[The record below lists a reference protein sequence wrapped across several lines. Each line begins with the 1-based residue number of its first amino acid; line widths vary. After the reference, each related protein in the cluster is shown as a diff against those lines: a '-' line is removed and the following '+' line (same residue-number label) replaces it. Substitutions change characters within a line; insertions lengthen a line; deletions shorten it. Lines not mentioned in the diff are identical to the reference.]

1 MPNLIQIKRSATT
14 ATPPTLAV
22 GELAWSEV
30 SKTLFIGESGSVVT
44 AAAGSGVFA
53 KKADSFAV
61 SGDATGTGTLSGGV
75 VLALAAS
82 GVTAG
87 SYSNVTVDAKGR
99 VTGGSNPGYLTANQ
113 NITVSGDAT
122 GSGTTAIALTL
133 ASSGV
138 TAGTYNNGTTAITP
152 FTVDAKGRITAT
164 GAAVTMTP
172 AWSSVT
178 GKPTTLSGYGI
189 TDALA
194 LAGGTLTGELTLAAD
209 PTNALHAATK
219 QYVDNAI
226 TGLDFKASV
235 RATTTAN
242 ITLSGIQTIDGVV
255 LVAGDRVLV
264 KDQTAGAQNGLYIA
278 AAGAWARS
286 ADADNSPGGELTSG
300 LYVFVEE
307 GTSYADSG
315 WVLATNGAITLGT
328 TALTFQQFNGLGQ
341 LTAGTGLTKSG
352 NTLSI
357 TASGVTAGT
366 YSSMTVDVTGR
377 VTAGTNPGYITANQ
391 NITVSGD
398 VTGSGT
404 TSMALTLAASG
415 VTAGTYN
422 NSATA
427 VSPITVDA
435 KGRVT
440 AIGTAVTVTPAWT
453 SVSGKPTTLS
463 GFGITDALSTSAT
476 IDGGSF

>member
-1 MPNLIQIKRSATT
+1 
-14 ATPPTLAV
+14 
-22 GELAWSEV
+22 
-30 SKTLFIGESGSVVT
+30 
-44 AAAGSGVFA
+44 
-53 KKADSFAV
+53 
-61 SGDATGTGTLSGGV
+61 
-75 VLALAAS
+75 
-82 GVTAG
+82 
-87 SYSNVTVDAKGR
+87 VDAKGR

-138 TAGTYNNGTTAITP
+138 TAGTYNNAATAHTP
-152 FTVDAKGRITAT
+152 FTVDAKGRVTAT
-164 GAAVTMTP
+164 GTAVTVTP
-172 AWSSVT
+172 AWTSVT

-194 LAGGTLTGELTLAAD
+194 LTGGTLTGALTLAAD
-209 PTNALHAATK
+209 PTAALQAATK

-226 TGLDFKASV
+226 TGLDFKQSV

-242 ITLSGIQTIDGVV
+242 ITLSGTQTIDGVA
-255 LVAGDRVLV
+255 LIAGDRVLV
-264 KDQTAGAQNGLYIA
+264 KDQTTANQNGIYVV
-278 AAGAWARS
+278 AAGSWSRAS
-286 ADADNSPGGELTSG
+286 DADNSPAGEVTAG
-300 LYVFVEE
+300 MYAFIEE
-307 GTSYADSG
+307 GTTYASSG
-315 WVLATNGAITLGT
+315 WVLATANPITLGT
-328 TALTFQQFNGLGQ
+328 TNLSFQQFNGLGQ
-341 LTAGTGLTKSG
+341 LTAGTGLTKTGS
-352 NTLSI
+352 TLSI
-357 TASGVTAGT
+357 TASGVSAGT
-366 YSSMTVDVTGR
+366 YSSMTVDTTGR

-404 TSMALTLAASG
+404 TSMALTLASSG

>member
-1 MPNLIQIKRSATT
+1 
-14 ATPPTLAV
+14 
-22 GELAWSEV
+22 
-30 SKTLFIGESGSVVT
+30 
-44 AAAGSGVFA
+44 
-53 KKADSFAV
+53 
-61 SGDATGTGTLSGGV
+61 
-75 VLALAAS
+75 
-82 GVTAG
+82 
-87 SYSNVTVDAKGR
+87 
-99 VTGGSNPGYLTANQ
+99 
-113 NITVSGDAT
+113 
-122 GSGTTAIALTL
+122 
-133 ASSGV
+133 
-138 TAGTYNNGTTAITP
+138 
-152 FTVDAKGRITAT
+152 
-164 GAAVTMTP
+164 
-172 AWSSVT
+172 VT

-194 LAGGTLTGELTLAAD
+194 LTGGTLTGALTLAAD
-209 PTNALHAATK
+209 PTAALQAATK

-226 TGLDFKASV
+226 TGLDFKQSV

-242 ITLSGIQTIDGVV
+242 ITLSGTQTIDGVA
-255 LVAGDRVLV
+255 LIAGDRVLV
-264 KDQTAGAQNGLYIA
+264 KDQTTANQNGIYVV
-278 AAGAWARS
+278 AAGSWSRAS
-286 ADADNSPGGELTSG
+286 DADNSPAGEVTAG
-300 LYVFVEE
+300 MYAFIEE
-307 GTSYADSG
+307 GTTYASSG
-315 WVLATNGAITLGT
+315 WVLATANPITLGST
-328 TALTFQQFNGLGQ
+328 NLSFQQFNGLGQ
-341 LTAGTGLTKSG
+341 LTAGTGLTKTGS
-352 NTLSI
+352 TLSI
-357 TASGVTAGT
+357 TASGVSAGT
-366 YSSMTVDVTGR
+366 YSSMTVDTTGR

>member
-14 ATPPTLAV
+14 ATPPTLAT
-22 GELAWSEV
+22 GELAWSELT
-30 SKTLFIGESGSVVT
+30 KTLFIGESGSVVT

-53 KKADSFAV
+53 RKADSFAV

-75 VLALAAS
+75 ILALAAS
-82 GVTAG
+82 GVSAG

-138 TAGTYNNGTTAITP
+138 TAGTYNNAATAHTP
-152 FTVDAKGRITAT
+152 FTVDAKGRVTAT
-164 GAAVTMTP
+164 GTAVTVTP
-172 AWSSVT
+172 AWTSVT

-194 LAGGTLTGELTLAAD
+194 LTGGTLTGALTLAAD
-209 PTNALHAATK
+209 PTAALQAATK

-226 TGLDFKASV
+226 TGLDFKQSV

-242 ITLSGIQTIDGVV
+242 ITLSGTQTIDGVA
-255 LVAGDRVLV
+255 LIAGDRVLV
-264 KDQTAGAQNGLYIA
+264 KDQTTANQNGIYVV
-278 AAGAWARS
+278 AAGSWSRAS
-286 ADADNSPGGELTSG
+286 DADNSPAGEVTAG
-300 LYVFVEE
+300 MYAFIEE
-307 GTSYADSG
+307 GTTYASSG
-315 WVLATNGAITLGT
+315 WVLATANPITLGT
-328 TALTFQQFNGLGQ
+328 TNLSFQQFNGLGQ
-341 LTAGTGLTKSG
+341 LTAGTGLTKTGS
-352 NTLSI
+352 TLSI

-366 YSSMTVDVTGR
+366 YSSMTVDTTGR

-415 VTAGTYN
+415 VAAGTYN

-427 VSPITVDA
+427 VSPFTVDA

-440 AIGTAVTVTPAWT
+440 AIGAAVTVTPAWT

>member
-1 MPNLIQIKRSATT
+1 
-14 ATPPTLAV
+14 
-22 GELAWSEV
+22 
-30 SKTLFIGESGSVVT
+30 
-44 AAAGSGVFA
+44 
-53 KKADSFAV
+53 
-61 SGDATGTGTLSGGV
+61 
-75 VLALAAS
+75 
-82 GVTAG
+82 
-87 SYSNVTVDAKGR
+87 
-99 VTGGSNPGYLTANQ
+99 
-113 NITVSGDAT
+113 VSGDAT

-138 TAGTYNNGTTAITP
+138 TAGTYNNGVTAHTP
-152 FTVDAKGRITAT
+152 FTVDAKGRITAIGT
-164 GAAVTMTP
+164 AVTVTP
-172 AWSSVT
+172 AWASIT

-194 LAGGTLTGELTLAAD
+194 LTGGTLTGALTLAAD

-235 RATTTAN
+235 RAATTAN
-242 ITLSGIQTIDGVV
+242 ITLSGPQTIDGVA
-255 LVAGDRVLV
+255 LIAGDRVLV
-264 KDQTAGAQNGLYIA
+264 KDQTTPSQNGLYLV
-278 AAGAWARS
+278 AAGAWTRT
-286 ADADNSPGGELTSG
+286 ADADNSPAGEVSSG
-300 LYVFVEE
+300 LYTFIEE
-307 GTSYADSG
+307 GTTYADSG
-315 WVLATNGAITLGT
+315 WVLASNNPITIGT
-328 TALTFQQFNGLGQ
+328 TALAFQQFNGLGQ

-357 TASGVTAGT
+357 TSSGVTAGT

-427 VSPITVDA
+427 HTPFTVDA

-440 AIGTAVTVTPAWT
+440 AIGAAVTVTPAWT

>member
-1 MPNLIQIKRSATT
+1 MTNLIQIKRSTTT
-14 ATPPTLAV
+14 ATPPTLAT
-22 GELAWSEV
+22 GELAWSELT
-30 SKTLFIGESGSVVT
+30 KTLFIGESGSVVT

-53 KKADSFAV
+53 RKADSFAV

-75 VLALAAS
+75 ILALAAS
-82 GVTAG
+82 GATAG

-138 TAGTYNNGTTAITP
+138 TAGTYNNAATAHTP

-164 GAAVTMTP
+164 GTAVTVTP
-172 AWSSVT
+172 AWTSIT

-194 LAGGTLTGELTLAAD
+194 LAGGTLTGALTLAAD
-209 PTNALHAATK
+209 PTTALQAATK

-226 TGLDFKASV
+226 TGLDFKQSV

-242 ITLSGIQTIDGVV
+242 ITLSGTQTIDGVA
-255 LVAGDRVLV
+255 LNAGDRILV
-264 KDQTAGAQNGLYIA
+264 KDQTTPSQNGIYVV
-278 AAGAWARS
+278 AAGSWSRAI
-286 ADADNSPGGELTSG
+286 DADNSPAGEVTAG
-300 LYVFVEE
+300 MYAFVEE
-307 GTSYADSG
+307 GTTYASSG
-315 WVLATNGAITLGT
+315 WVLATANPITLGT
-328 TALTFQQFNGLGQ
+328 TNLSFLQFNGLGQ
-341 LTAGTGLTKSG
+341 LTAGTGLTKTGS
-352 NTLSI
+352 TLSI

-366 YSSMTVDVTGR
+366 YSSVTVDTTGR
-377 VTAGTNPGYITANQ
+377 VTAATNPGYITANQ
-391 NITVSGD
+391 NITISGD

-427 VSPITVDA
+427 VSPITVDS

-440 AIGTAVTVTPAWT
+440 SIGAAVTITPAWT
-453 SVSGKPTTLS
+453 SISGKPTTLS
-463 GFGITDALSTSAT
+463 GFGITDGLSTSAT

>member
-1 MPNLIQIKRSATT
+1 M
-14 ATPPTLAV
+14 
-22 GELAWSEV
+22 
-30 SKTLFIGESGSVVT
+30 
-44 AAAGSGVFA
+44 
-53 KKADSFAV
+53 
-61 SGDATGTGTLSGGV
+61 
-75 VLALAAS
+75 
-82 GVTAG
+82 
-87 SYSNVTVDAKGR
+87 
-99 VTGGSNPGYLTANQ
+99 
-113 NITVSGDAT
+113 
-122 GSGTTAIALTL
+122 
-133 ASSGV
+133 
-138 TAGTYNNGTTAITP
+138 
-152 FTVDAKGRITAT
+152 
-164 GAAVTMTP
+164 
-172 AWSSVT
+172 
-178 GKPTTLSGYGI
+178 
-189 TDALA
+189 
-194 LAGGTLTGELTLAAD
+194 
-209 PTNALHAATK
+209 
-219 QYVDNAI
+219 
-226 TGLDFKASV
+226 
-235 RATTTAN
+235 
-242 ITLSGIQTIDGVV
+242 
-255 LVAGDRVLV
+255 
-264 KDQTAGAQNGLYIA
+264 
-278 AAGAWARS
+278 
-286 ADADNSPGGELTSG
+286 
-300 LYVFVEE
+300 
-307 GTSYADSG
+307 
-315 WVLATNGAITLGT
+315 LATNGAITLGT

-366 YSSMTVDVTGR
+366 YSSMTVDATGR

-440 AIGTAVTVTPAWT
+440 AIGTVVTVTPAWT

>member
-14 ATPPTLAV
+14 ATPPSLAV

-44 AAAGSGVFA
+44 AAAGSGVFS

-99 VTGGSNPGYLTANQ
+99 VTTGSNPGYLTANQ
-113 NITVSGDAT
+113 NIALSGDAT
-122 GSGTTAIALTL
+122 GSGSTAIAVTL
-133 ASSGV
+133 ANSGV
-138 TAGTYNNGTTAITP
+138 TAGTYNNSATAHTP

-164 GAAVTMTP
+164 GAAVTVTP
-172 AWSSVT
+172 AWASVT

-189 TDALA
+189 TDALPIT
-194 LAGGTLTGELTLAAD
+194 GGVLTGALSLAAD
-209 PTNALHAATK
+209 PTAALHAATK

-226 TGLDFKASV
+226 TGLDFKQSV
-235 RATTTAN
+235 RAATTAN
-242 ITLSGIQTIDGVV
+242 ITLSGTQTIDGVV
-255 LVAGDRVLV
+255 LIAGDRILV
-264 KDQTAGAQNGLYIA
+264 KDQTTANQNGIYVV
-278 AAGAWARS
+278 AAGSWTRAT
-286 ADADNSPGGELTSG
+286 DADNSPGGEVTSG
-300 LYVFVEE
+300 MYAFVEE
-307 GTSYADSG
+307 GTTYASSG
-315 WVLATNGAITLGT
+315 WVLATANPITLGT
-328 TALTFQQFNGLGQ
+328 TSLSFQQFNGLGQ
-341 LTAGTGLTKSG
+341 LTAGTGLTKTGS
-352 NTLSI
+352 TLSLAN
-357 TASGVTAGT
+357 TGVTAGT
-366 YSSMTVDVTGR
+366 YSSLTVDTTGR
-377 VTAGTNPGYITANQ
+377 VTAASNPGYITGNQ

-398 VTGSGT
+398 VSGSGT
-404 TSMALTLAASG
+404 TSIALTLASSG

-440 AIGTAVTVTPAWT
+440 AIGTAVTLTPAW
-453 SVSGKPTTLS
+453 SSISSKPTTLS
-463 GFGITDALSTSAT
+463 GFGITDGLSTSAT

>member
-14 ATPPTLAV
+14 ATPPTLAT
-22 GELAWSEV
+22 GELAWSELT
-30 SKTLFIGESGSVVT
+30 KTLFIGESGSVVT

-53 KKADSFAV
+53 RKADSFAV

-75 VLALAAS
+75 ILALAAS
-82 GVTAG
+82 GVSAG

-138 TAGTYNNGTTAITP
+138 TAGTYNNAATAHTP
-152 FTVDAKGRITAT
+152 FTVDAKGRVTAT
-164 GAAVTMTP
+164 GTAVTVTP
-172 AWSSVT
+172 AWTSVT

-194 LAGGTLTGELTLAAD
+194 LTGGTLTGALTLAAD
-209 PTNALHAATK
+209 PTAALQAATK

-226 TGLDFKASV
+226 TGLDFKQSV

-242 ITLSGIQTIDGVV
+242 ITLSGTQTIDGVA
-255 LVAGDRVLV
+255 LIAGDRVLV
-264 KDQTAGAQNGLYIA
+264 KDQTTANQNGIYVV
-278 AAGAWARS
+278 AAGSWSRAS
-286 ADADNSPGGELTSG
+286 DADNSPAGEVTAG
-300 LYVFVEE
+300 MYAFIEE
-307 GTSYADSG
+307 GTTYASSG
-315 WVLATNGAITLGT
+315 WVLATANPITLGT
-328 TALTFQQFNGLGQ
+328 TNLSFQQFNGLGQ
-341 LTAGTGLTKSG
+341 LTAGTGLTKTGS
-352 NTLSI
+352 TLSI
-357 TASGVTAGT
+357 TASGVSAGT
-366 YSSMTVDVTGR
+366 YSSMTVDTTGR

-440 AIGTAVTVTPAWT
+440 AIGAAVTVTPAWT

>member
-14 ATPPTLAV
+14 ATPPTLAT
-22 GELAWSEV
+22 GELAWSELT
-30 SKTLFIGESGSVVT
+30 KTLFIGESGSVVT

-53 KKADSFAV
+53 RKADSFAV

-75 VLALAAS
+75 ILALATS
-82 GVTAG
+82 GATAG
-87 SYSNVTVDAKGR
+87 RYSNVTVDAKGR

-138 TAGTYNNGTTAITP
+138 TAGTYNNAATAHTP

-164 GAAVTMTP
+164 GTAVTVTP
-172 AWSSVT
+172 AWTSVT

-194 LAGGTLTGELTLAAD
+194 LAGGTLTGALILAAD
-209 PTNALHAATK
+209 PTTALQAATK
-219 QYVDNAI
+219 QYVDNSI
-226 TGLDFKASV
+226 TGLDFKQSV

-242 ITLSGIQTIDGVV
+242 ITLSGTQTIDGVA
-255 LVAGDRVLV
+255 LIAGDRVLV
-264 KDQTAGAQNGLYIA
+264 KDQTTPNQNGIYVV
-278 AAGAWARS
+278 AAGSWSRAS
-286 ADADNSPGGELTSG
+286 DADNSPAGEVSAG
-300 LYVFVEE
+300 MYAFIEE
-307 GTSYADSG
+307 GTTYASSG
-315 WVLATNGAITLGT
+315 WVLATANPITLGT
-328 TALTFQQFNGLGQ
+328 TNLAFQQFNGLGQ
-341 LTAGTGLTKSG
+341 LTAGTGLTKTGS
-352 NTLSI
+352 TLSI

-366 YSSMTVDVTGR
+366 YSSMTVDATGR

-391 NITVSGD
+391 NITVTGD

-404 TSMALTLAASG
+404 TSMALTLAVSG

-440 AIGTAVTVTPAWT
+440 AIGTAVTVTPGWT

>member
-30 SKTLFIGESGSVVT
+30 SKTLFVGESGSVVT

-75 VLALAAS
+75 LLALAAS
-82 GVTAG
+82 GVSAG

-138 TAGTYNNGTTAITP
+138 TAGTYNNAATAHTP

-164 GAAVTMTP
+164 GTAVTVTP
-172 AWSSVT
+172 AWTSVT

-194 LAGGTLTGELTLAAD
+194 LTGGTLTGALMLAAD
-209 PTNALHAATK
+209 PTTALQAATK

-226 TGLDFKASV
+226 TGLDFKQSV

-242 ITLSGIQTIDGVV
+242 ITLSGTQTIDGVA
-255 LVAGDRVLV
+255 LIAGDRVLV
-264 KDQTAGAQNGLYIA
+264 KDQTTSNQNGIYVV
-278 AAGAWARS
+278 AAGSWSRAS
-286 ADADNSPGGELTSG
+286 DSDNSPVGEVSAG
-300 LYVFVEE
+300 MYAFVEE
-307 GTSYADSG
+307 GTTYASSG
-315 WVLATNGAITLGT
+315 WVLATANPITLGT
-328 TALTFQQFNGLGQ
+328 TSLAFQQFNGLGQ
-341 LTAGTGLTKSG
+341 LTAGTGLTKTGS
-352 NTLSI
+352 TLSI
-357 TASGVTAGT
+357 TVSGVTAGT
-366 YSSMTVDVTGR
+366 YSSMTVDTTGR

-435 KGRVT
+435 KGRIT
-440 AIGTAVTVTPAWT
+440 AVGAAVTVTPAWT

>member
-1 MPNLIQIKRSATT
+1 MPNLMQIKRSATT

-82 GVTAG
+82 GVGAG

-99 VTGGSNPGYLTANQ
+99 VTGGSNPGYLTSNQ

-138 TAGTYNNGTTAITP
+138 TAGTYNNAATAHTP
-152 FTVDAKGRITAT
+152 FTVDAKGRVTAT
-164 GAAVTMTP
+164 GTAVTVTP
-172 AWSSVT
+172 AWTSVT

-194 LAGGTLTGELTLAAD
+194 LAGGTLTGALTLAAD
-209 PTNALHAATK
+209 PTTALQAATK

-226 TGLDFKASV
+226 TGLDFKQSV

-242 ITLSGIQTIDGVV
+242 ITLSGTQTIDGVA
-255 LVAGDRVLV
+255 LIAGDRVLV
-264 KDQTAGAQNGLYIA
+264 KDQTTSNQNGIYVVA
-278 AAGAWARS
+278 AASWSRAS
-286 ADADNSPGGELTSG
+286 DADNSPAGEVSAG
-300 LYVFVEE
+300 MYAFIEE
-307 GTSYADSG
+307 GATYASSG
-315 WVLATNGAITLGT
+315 WVLATANPITLGT
-328 TALTFQQFNGLGQ
+328 TNLSFQQFNGLGQ
-341 LTAGTGLTKSG
+341 LTAGTGLTKTGS
-352 NTLSI
+352 TLSI

-366 YSSMTVDVTGR
+366 YSSMTVDTTGR
-377 VTAGTNPGYITANQ
+377 ITAGTNPGYITANQ

-440 AIGTAVTVTPAWT
+440 AIGAAVTVTPAWT

>member
-14 ATPPTLAV
+14 ATPPTLAT
-22 GELAWSEV
+22 GELAWSELT
-30 SKTLFIGESGSVVT
+30 KTLFIGESGSVVT

-53 KKADSFAV
+53 RKADSFAV

-75 VLALAAS
+75 ILALAAS
-82 GVTAG
+82 GVSAG

-138 TAGTYNNGTTAITP
+138 TAGTYNNAATAHTP
-152 FTVDAKGRITAT
+152 FTVDAKGRVTAT
-164 GAAVTMTP
+164 GTAVTVTP
-172 AWSSVT
+172 AWTSVT

-194 LAGGTLTGELTLAAD
+194 LTGGTLTGALTLAAD
-209 PTNALHAATK
+209 PTAALQAATK

-226 TGLDFKASV
+226 TGLDFKQSV

-242 ITLSGIQTIDGVV
+242 ITLSGTQTIDGVA
-255 LVAGDRVLV
+255 LIAGDRVLV
-264 KDQTAGAQNGLYIA
+264 KDQTTANQNGIYVV
-278 AAGAWARS
+278 AAGSWSRAS
-286 ADADNSPGGELTSG
+286 DADNSPAGEVTAG
-300 LYVFVEE
+300 MYAFIEE
-307 GTSYADSG
+307 GTTYASSG
-315 WVLATNGAITLGT
+315 WVLATANPITLGST
-328 TALTFQQFNGLGQ
+328 NLSFQQFNGLGQ
-341 LTAGTGLTKSG
+341 LTAGTGLTKTGS
-352 NTLSI
+352 TLSI
-357 TASGVTAGT
+357 TASGVSAGT
-366 YSSMTVDVTGR
+366 YSSMTVDTTGR

-404 TSMALTLAASG
+404 TSMALTLASSG

-440 AIGTAVTVTPAWT
+440 AIGTAVTFTPAWT

>member
-14 ATPPTLAV
+14 ATPPTLAT
-22 GELAWSEV
+22 GELAWSELT
-30 SKTLFIGESGSVVT
+30 KTLFIGESGSVVT

-53 KKADSFAV
+53 RKADSFAV

-75 VLALAAS
+75 ILALAAS
-82 GVTAG
+82 GVSAG

-138 TAGTYNNGTTAITP
+138 TAGTYNNAATAHTP
-152 FTVDAKGRITAT
+152 FTVDAKGRVTAT
-164 GAAVTMTP
+164 GTAVTVTP
-172 AWSSVT
+172 AWTSVT

-194 LAGGTLTGELTLAAD
+194 LTGGTLTGALTLAAD
-209 PTNALHAATK
+209 PTAALQAATK

-226 TGLDFKASV
+226 TGLDFKQSV

-242 ITLSGIQTIDGVV
+242 ITLSGTQTIDGVA
-255 LVAGDRVLV
+255 LIAGDRVLV
-264 KDQTAGAQNGLYIA
+264 KDQTTANQNGIYVV
-278 AAGAWARS
+278 AAGSWSRAS
-286 ADADNSPGGELTSG
+286 DADNSPAGEVTAGMYS
-300 LYVFVEE
+300 FIEE
-307 GTSYADSG
+307 GTTYASSG
-315 WVLATNGAITLGT
+315 WVLATANPITLGST
-328 TALTFQQFNGLGQ
+328 NLSFQQFNGLGQ
-341 LTAGTGLTKSG
+341 LTAGTGLTKTGS
-352 NTLSI
+352 TLSI

-366 YSSMTVDVTGR
+366 YSSMTVDTTGR

-404 TSMALTLAASG
+404 TSMALTLASSG

-463 GFGITDALSTSAT
+463 GFGITDALSTNST

>member
-14 ATPPTLAV
+14 ATPPTLAT
-22 GELAWSEV
+22 GELAWSELT
-30 SKTLFIGESGSVVT
+30 KTLFIGESGSVVT

-53 KKADSFAV
+53 RKADSFAV

-75 VLALAAS
+75 ILALAAS
-82 GVTAG
+82 GATAG
-87 SYSNVTVDAKGR
+87 NYSNVTVDAKGR

-122 GSGTTAIALTL
+122 GTGTTAIALTL

-138 TAGTYNNGTTAITP
+138 TAGTYNNAATAHTP

-164 GAAVTMTP
+164 GTAVTVTP
-172 AWSSVT
+172 AWTSVT

-194 LAGGTLTGELTLAAD
+194 LAGGTLTGALILAAD
-209 PTNALHAATK
+209 PTAALQAATK
-219 QYVDNAI
+219 QYVDNVI
-226 TGLDFKASV
+226 TGLDFKQSV

-242 ITLSGIQTIDGVV
+242 ITLSGTQTIDGVV
-255 LVAGDRVLV
+255 LIAGDRVLV
-264 KDQTAGAQNGLYIA
+264 KDQTTSNQNGIYVV
-278 AAGAWARS
+278 AAGSWSRAS
-286 ADADNSPGGELTSG
+286 DADNSPAGEVSAG
-300 LYVFVEE
+300 MYAFIEE
-307 GTSYADSG
+307 GTTYASSG
-315 WVLATNGAITLGT
+315 WVLATANQITLGST
-328 TALTFQQFNGLGQ
+328 NLSFQQFNGLGQ
-341 LTAGTGLTKSG
+341 LTAGTGLTKTGS
-352 NTLSI
+352 TLSI
-357 TASGVTAGT
+357 TTSGVTAGT
-366 YSSMTVDVTGR
+366 YSSMTVDTTGR

-440 AIGTAVTVTPAWT
+440 AIGAAVTVTPAWT

>member
-14 ATPPTLAV
+14 ATPPTLAT
-22 GELAWSEV
+22 GELACSELT
-30 SKTLFIGESGSVVT
+30 KTLFIGESGSVVT

-53 KKADSFAV
+53 RKADSFAV

-75 VLALAAS
+75 ILALAAS
-82 GVTAG
+82 GVSAG

-138 TAGTYNNGTTAITP
+138 TAGTYNNAATAHTP
-152 FTVDAKGRITAT
+152 FTVDAKGRVTAT
-164 GAAVTMTP
+164 GTAVTVTP
-172 AWSSVT
+172 AWTSVT

-194 LAGGTLTGELTLAAD
+194 LSGGTLTGALTLAAD
-209 PTNALHAATK
+209 PTAALQAATK

-226 TGLDFKASV
+226 TGLDFKQSV

-242 ITLSGIQTIDGVV
+242 ITLSGTQTIDGVA
-255 LVAGDRVLV
+255 LIAGDRVLV
-264 KDQTAGAQNGLYIA
+264 KDQTTANQNGIYVV
-278 AAGAWARS
+278 AAGSWSRAS
-286 ADADNSPGGELTSG
+286 DADNSPAGEVTAG
-300 LYVFVEE
+300 MYAFIEE
-307 GTSYADSG
+307 GTTYASSG
-315 WVLATNGAITLGT
+315 WVLATANPITLGST
-328 TALTFQQFNGLGQ
+328 NLSFQQFNGLGQ
-341 LTAGTGLTKSG
+341 LTAGTGLTKTGS
-352 NTLSI
+352 TLSI
-357 TASGVTAGT
+357 TASGVSAGT
-366 YSSMTVDVTGR
+366 YSSMTVDTTGR

-404 TSMALTLAASG
+404 TSMALTLASSG

>member
-14 ATPPTLAV
+14 ATPPTLAT
-22 GELAWSEV
+22 GELAWSELT
-30 SKTLFIGESGSVVT
+30 KTLFIGESGSVVT

-53 KKADSFAV
+53 RKADSFAV

-75 VLALAAS
+75 ILALAAS
-82 GVTAG
+82 GVSAG

-138 TAGTYNNGTTAITP
+138 TAGTYNNAATAHTP
-152 FTVDAKGRITAT
+152 FTVDAKGRVTAT
-164 GAAVTMTP
+164 GTAVTVTP
-172 AWSSVT
+172 AWTSVT

-194 LAGGTLTGELTLAAD
+194 LTGGTLTGALTLAAD
-209 PTNALHAATK
+209 PTAALQAATK

-226 TGLDFKASV
+226 TGLDFKQSV

-242 ITLSGIQTIDGVV
+242 ITLSGTQTIDGVA
-255 LVAGDRVLV
+255 LIAGDRVLV
-264 KDQTAGAQNGLYIA
+264 KDQTTANQNGIYVV
-278 AAGAWARS
+278 AAGSWSRAS
-286 ADADNSPGGELTSG
+286 DADNSPAGEVTAG
-300 LYVFVEE
+300 MYAFIEE
-307 GTSYADSG
+307 GTTYASSG
-315 WVLATNGAITLGT
+315 WVLATANPITLGT
-328 TALTFQQFNGLGQ
+328 TNLSFQQFNGLGQ
-341 LTAGTGLTKSG
+341 LTAGTGLTKTGS
-352 NTLSI
+352 TLSI
-357 TASGVTAGT
+357 TASGVSAGT
-366 YSSMTVDVTGR
+366 YSSMTVDTTGR

-404 TSMALTLAASG
+404 TSMALTLASSG

>member
-14 ATPPTLAV
+14 ATPPTLAT
-22 GELAWSEV
+22 GELAWSELT
-30 SKTLFIGESGSVVT
+30 KTLFIGESGSVVT

-53 KKADSFAV
+53 RKADSFAV

-75 VLALAAS
+75 ILALAAS
-82 GVTAG
+82 GVSAG

-113 NITVSGDAT
+113 NITISGDAT

-138 TAGTYNNGTTAITP
+138 TAGTYNNAATAHTP

-164 GAAVTMTP
+164 GTAVTVTP
-172 AWSSVT
+172 AWTSVT

-194 LAGGTLTGELTLAAD
+194 LAGGTLTGALTLAAD
-209 PTNALHAATK
+209 PTTALQAVTK

-226 TGLDFKASV
+226 TGLDFKQSV
-235 RATTTAN
+235 RVTTTAN
-242 ITLSGIQTIDGVV
+242 ITLSGTQTIDGVA
-255 LVAGDRVLV
+255 LIAGDRVLV
-264 KDQTAGAQNGLYIA
+264 KDQTTSNQNGIYVV
-278 AAGAWARS
+278 AAGSWSRAS
-286 ADADNSPGGELTSG
+286 DSDNSPAGEVSAG
-300 LYVFVEE
+300 MYAFIEE
-307 GTSYADSG
+307 GTTYASSG
-315 WVLATNGAITLGT
+315 WVLATANPITLGT
-328 TALTFQQFNGLGQ
+328 TNLAFQQFNGLGQ
-341 LTAGTGLTKSG
+341 LTAGTGLTKTGS
-352 NTLSI
+352 TLSI

-366 YSSMTVDVTGR
+366 YSSMTVDTTGR

-391 NITVSGD
+391 NITVTGD

-422 NSATA
+422 NSSTA

>member
-152 FTVDAKGRITAT
+152 SLWMQR
-164 GAAVTMTP
+164 
-172 AWSSVT
+172 
-178 GKPTTLSGYGI
+178 
-189 TDALA
+189 
-194 LAGGTLTGELTLAAD
+194 
-209 PTNALHAATK
+209 
-219 QYVDNAI
+219 
-226 TGLDFKASV
+226 
-235 RATTTAN
+235 
-242 ITLSGIQTIDGVV
+242 
-255 LVAGDRVLV
+255 
-264 KDQTAGAQNGLYIA
+264 
-278 AAGAWARS
+278 
-286 ADADNSPGGELTSG
+286 
-300 LYVFVEE
+300 
-307 GTSYADSG
+307 
-315 WVLATNGAITLGT
+315 
-328 TALTFQQFNGLGQ
+328 
-341 LTAGTGLTKSG
+341 
-352 NTLSI
+352 
-357 TASGVTAGT
+357 
-366 YSSMTVDVTGR
+366 
-377 VTAGTNPGYITANQ
+377 
-391 NITVSGD
+391 
-398 VTGSGT
+398 
-404 TSMALTLAASG
+404 
-415 VTAGTYN
+415 
-422 NSATA
+422 
-427 VSPITVDA
+427 
-435 KGRVT
+435 
-440 AIGTAVTVTPAWT
+440 
-453 SVSGKPTTLS
+453 
-463 GFGITDALSTSAT
+463 
-476 IDGGSF
+476 GGSQVQAQRSL

>member
-30 SKTLFIGESGSVVT
+30 SKTLFVGESGSIVT

-53 KKADSFAV
+53 KKTDSLAV

-82 GVTAG
+82 GATAG

-99 VTGGSNPGYLTANQ
+99 VTAGSNPGYLTANQ
-113 NITVSGDAT
+113 NITASGDAT
-122 GSGTTAIALTL
+122 GSGTTSIALTL

-138 TAGTYNNGTTAITP
+138 TAGTFNNAATAHTP

-164 GAAVTMTP
+164 GIAVTVTP
-172 AWSSVT
+172 AWSSIT
-178 GKPTTLSGYGI
+178 AKPTTLSGFGI
-189 TDALA
+189 TDALP
-194 LAGGTLTGELTLAAD
+194 LAGGTLTGALTLATD
-209 PTNALHAATK
+209 PSSALQAATK

-226 TGLDFKASV
+226 TGLDFKQSV

-242 ITLSGIQTIDGVV
+242 ITLSGTQTIDGVV
-255 LVAGDRVLV
+255 LVVGDRVLV
-264 KDQTAGAQNGLYIA
+264 KDQAALSQNGIYVV
-278 AAGAWARS
+278 AAGAWSRAS
-286 ADADNSPGGELTSG
+286 DADNSPGGEVTSG
-300 LYVFVEE
+300 AYAFIEE
-307 GTSYADSG
+307 GTTYASSG
-315 WVLATNGAITLGT
+315 WVLATANPITLGT
-328 TALTFQQFNGLGQ
+328 TNLTFQQFNGLGAV
-341 LTAGTGLTKSG
+341 TAGTGLTKTGS
-352 NTLSI
+352 TLSI
-357 TASGVTAGT
+357 TATGVGAGT
-366 YSSMTVDVTGR
+366 YSSLTVDTTGR
-377 VTAGTNPGYITANQ
+377 VTAGANPGYITANQ

-404 TSMALTLAASG
+404 TSMALTLANSG
-415 VTAGTYN
+415 ATAGTYN

-427 VSPITVDA
+427 VTPFTVDA
-435 KGRVT
+435 KGRIT
-440 AIGTAVTVTPAWT
+440 ATAAAVTMTPAWSSVT
-453 SVSGKPTTLS
+453 SKPTTLS

>member
-14 ATPPTLAV
+14 ATPPTLSV

-75 VLALAAS
+75 ILALAAS

-113 NITVSGDAT
+113 NIALSGDAT
-122 GSGTTAIALTL
+122 GSGSTAIAVTL

-138 TAGTYNNGTTAITP
+138 TAGTYNNSATAHTP

-164 GAAVTMTP
+164 GAAVTVTP
-172 AWSSVT
+172 AWANVT

-194 LAGGTLTGELTLAAD
+194 LTGGTLTGALILSAD
-209 PTNALHAATK
+209 PTSALQAATK
-219 QYVDNAI
+219 QYVDNVI
-226 TGLDFKASV
+226 TGLDFKQSV
-235 RATTTAN
+235 RAATTTS
-242 ITLSGIQTIDGVV
+242 ISLSGTQTVDGVS
-255 LVAGDRVLV
+255 LIAGDRVLV
-264 KDQTAGAQNGLYIA
+264 KDQTAANQNGIYVV
-278 AAGAWARS
+278 AAGSWSRAS
-286 ADADNSPGGELTSG
+286 DSDNSPGGEVSAG
-300 LYVFVEE
+300 MYAFVEE
-307 GTSYADSG
+307 GTTYASSG
-315 WVLATNGAITLGT
+315 WVLASANPITLGST
-328 TALTFQQFNGLGQ
+328 NLSFQQFNGLGQ
-341 LTAGTGLTKSG
+341 LSAGTGLTKTGS
-352 NTLSI
+352 TLSLA
-357 TASGVTAGT
+357 TTGVSAGT
-366 YSSMTVDVTGR
+366 YSSLTVDTTGR

-404 TSMALTLAASG
+404 TSIALTLAASG
-415 VTAGTYN
+415 VSAGTYN
-422 NSATA
+422 NSTTA
-427 VSPITVDA
+427 VSPFTVDA

-440 AIGTAVTVTPAWT
+440 AIGTAVTLTPAWT
-453 SVSGKPTTLS
+453 SITGKPTTLS